1 MYIHNWHRK
10 LRTKDGSFE
19 DKTRTNLSL
28 LQLKKYNFSSC
39 FHSNYLFFHHIYLFY
54 FYFKAYILSFS
65 VQCSIWCTVLSTK
78 HILFQFDNKKLMPF
92 KLNYSICLSSAWLIL
107 IFVLNKLGFFAFLV
121 YLHFYFLF
129 KIHHL
134 TNMYTLV
141 HYMYS
146 GVKKFRS
153 HHFRCQFFV
162 LKIVIN
168 T

>member
-1 MYIHNWHRK
+1 MKIKQERIFPCFNWKNIIFLRVSIAIICSSIIFIYFIFTLK
-10 LRTKDGSFE
+10 L
-19 DKTRTNLSL
+19 
-28 LQLKKYNFSSC
+28 
-39 FHSNYLFFHHIYLFY
+39 
-54 FYFKAYILSFS
+54 ILSFS